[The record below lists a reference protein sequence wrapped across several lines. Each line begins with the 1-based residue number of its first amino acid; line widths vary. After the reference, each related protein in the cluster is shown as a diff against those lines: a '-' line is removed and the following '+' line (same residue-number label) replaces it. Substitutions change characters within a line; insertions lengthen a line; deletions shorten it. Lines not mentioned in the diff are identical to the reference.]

1 MRERY
6 RKILSIDEKYY
17 QKESPLLLEKAALLF
32 DEQKEIN
39 IFQGKFTNVQSLPI
53 AAVYVD
59 ITCYDISGKELGVI
73 QGIYLD
79 MNIRQNAS
87 FGTDI
92 PVEIPYADARKF
104 SFAITK
110 IAYTNGTIKDQT
122 ISIHSIPKVERLV
135 IDSPV
140 MEQYIREIS
149 LFNSIIK
156 CRNMLVQDEEYWI
169 CPCGTLNATEEKT
182 CRKCG
187 LNIDKLTKLSDTA
200 YLNQRHMEYEEELR
214 RKEEIERQQEEDRR
228 RNIHNRNI
236 KRVKLFLV
244 CALILTGVF
253 LLAKY
258 VVLPR
263 YYSDQAQRYLN
274 EKNFDTAEKTFQKIT
289 GSLRASIELEG
300 YYDCCIKFLN
310 ENDIDSAQTCYEKI
324 QDTEEAKGTKINDL
338 WKNACIK
345 EANNGNQDHML
356 LCYSNIKNQDIIE
369 SKELNDALL
378 QCGKKSLINLDF
390 ESAKELYL
398 SKVVDK
404 YSASLENVYYDSAKY
419 LIEEGNYIEAV
430 DHCFEHI
437 SSEHISELSGELKKA
452 YLLSIDKKYT
462 CVNNFSEI
470 QKYLSKADVSS
481 IKKVLYTKGKKN
493 LRDNEYSA
501 FSDFCFAQLKNYKD
515 SSMYRKFLGI
525 IKSGDIQGVYKKLQ
539 KLNTGIAKRY
549 LRENIDIK
557 EYKESL
563 KKITGSW
570 KGNGSGYDYYVTISE
585 SKVTYKRY
593 YDDKPVWG
601 IVDPRAGELRDSDS
615 YKLKYS
621 SYSGWYYTRFGRD
634 LKIIPTGNGLK
645 FQFYDVWK
653 RTIKMHK

>member
-6 RKILSIDEKYY
+6 RKILSIDKMYY
-17 QKESPLLLEKAALLF
+17 QKGSPLLLEKAALLF

-53 AAVYVD
+53 AAVYVE
-59 ITCYDISGKELGVI
+59 ITCYDISGKELGAI

-79 MNIRQNAS
+79 MNIRQNRS

-92 PVEIPYADARKF
+92 PVEIPFADARKF
-104 SFAITK
+104 AFAITK
-110 IAYTNGTIKDQT
+110 IAYTNGTVNDQT
-122 ISIHSIPKVERLV
+122 ISLHSIPEIKGLI
-135 IDSPV
+135 IDGPV

-149 LFNSIIK
+149 LLNSMVK
-156 CRNMLVQDEEYWI
+156 CRNMLVQDEEYWV
-169 CPCGTLNATEEKT
+169 CPCGILNAKENKT

-187 LNIDKLTKLSDTA
+187 LNIAKLTKLSDTA

-214 RKEEIERQQEEDRR
+214 RKEEIEKQQEEDRR
-228 RNIHNRNI
+228 RDIHNRNI
-236 KRVKLFLV
+236 KGVKLFLV
-244 CALILTGVF
+244 CALILTSIF

-258 VVLPR
+258 IVLPR
-263 YYSDQAQRYLN
+263 YYSSQAERYLN
-274 EKNFDTAEKTFQKIT
+274 AKDFDTAEKTYQKIT
-289 GSLRASIELEG
+289 GSLRTSRELEG
-300 YYDCCIKFLN
+300 YYDYCIKFLN
-310 ENDIDSAQTCYEKI
+310 ENDIDSAQACYEKI
-324 QDTEEAKGTKINDL
+324 QGTEEVKDTELNDL
-338 WKNACIK
+338 WKKACIK

-356 LCYSNIKNQDIIE
+356 LCYSNIKNRDIIE

-378 QCGKKSLINLDF
+378 QCGKKLLIDLDF
-390 ESAKELYL
+390 ENAKELYF
-398 SKVVDK
+398 SKIADK

-419 LIEEGNYIEAV
+419 LIEEGNYMEAV

-437 SSEHISELSGELKKA
+437 SSEHLSELSSDLKKA

-462 CVNNFSEI
+462 CINNFSKI
-470 QKYLSKADVSS
+470 QEYLSKADVSS

-493 LRDNEYSA
+493 LRSNEYSA

-549 LRENIDIK
+549 LRENIEIK

-563 KKITGSW
+563 KKIIGSW
-570 KGNGSGYDYYVTISE
+570 KGNHLGYDYYVTITE
-585 SKVTYKRY
+585 SKVTYIRY
-593 YDDKPVWG
+593 YDDQWV
-601 IVDPRAGELRDSDS
+601 GELRDSDS

-621 SYSGWYYTRFGRD
+621 SYSGWYYTRFGKD
-634 LKIIPTGNGLK
+634 LKIIRTGNVLK
-645 FQFYDVWK
+645 FEFYDVWK
-653 RTIKMHK
+653 RTIKMH